1 MESEILS
8 ISLRNDVGKNAVKRM
23 LKNGFVPAVVYGHNK
38 TNILV
43 KISQKE
49 VKTILKHRGKSVF
62 FILENSDD
70 SLNGKKLLVKSIMK
84 DPVYDTVK
92 HIDFYEMSEK
102 EMTKFYVPIKLVGK
116 AQGLVQGGVLEWEK
130 REVELK
136 ALPENVPDLIEVD
149 VTNLTIGHS
158 IHLSELK
165 LPEGVKL
172 AEDGNIAIVTM
183 LAPKVQVE
191 LTPEEKEAQLQ
202 ASLAA
207 GEKEKE

>member
-8 ISLRNDVGKNAVKRM
+8 ISLRNEVGKNAVKKIM
-23 LKNGFVPAVVYGHNK
+23 NNGFVPAVVYGHNK
-38 TNILV
+38 TNILA

-49 VKTILKHRGKSVF
+49 VKTILKHRGKSIF
-62 FILENSDD
+62 FVVENSDD

-84 DPVYDTVK
+84 DPVTDTIK

-130 REVELK
+130 RDVELK

-172 AEDGNIAIVTM
+172 AEDGNIAVVTM

>member
-8 ISLRNDVGKNAVKRM
+8 ISLRNEVGKNAVKRM